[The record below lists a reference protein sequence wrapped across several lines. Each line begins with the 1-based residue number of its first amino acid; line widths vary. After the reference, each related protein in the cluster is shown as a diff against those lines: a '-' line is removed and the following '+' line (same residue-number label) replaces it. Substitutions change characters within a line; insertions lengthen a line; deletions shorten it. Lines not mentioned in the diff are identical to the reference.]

1 MKRKDNIM
9 KFNTRELVTI
19 AVFGVLWGV
28 VEISLGTVLKS
39 LKVPMSGAVLAAIG
53 LSIAMIGRL
62 FVPRKGSTFFIGT
75 IACILKLFSLGGVI
89 IGPMVGIISE
99 AIIAE
104 LVLTLGGK
112 PRQAIFIIA
121 GGLGVLWTFMQPFVT
136 NPLLFG
142 RSLWLNMLDQGSRLL
157 GLGSDA
163 VLLIVLAMIAIHLV
177 LGGLTGLFAWNA
189 GHQLQA
195 RMGRA
200 APEAPQF

>member
-1 MKRKDNIM
+1 M
-9 KFNTRELVTI
+9 KFTTRELVTI
-19 AVFGVLWGV
+19 AVFGVLWGI

-39 LKVPMSGAVLAAIG
+39 LNIPMSGAVLAAVG

-62 FVPRKGSTFFIGT
+62 FVPKKGSTFFIGV

-89 IGPMVGIISE
+89 IGPMIGIISE

-104 LVLTLGGK
+104 LVLTLGGH
-112 PRQAIFIIA
+112 PRQALFVVT
-121 GGLGVLWTFMQPFVT
+121 GGLGVLLTFVQPFIT

-142 RSLWLNMLDQGSRLL
+142 RSLAMTWLNMLDQGSRVL

-163 VLLIVLAMIAIHLV
+163 VLLIVLAMTAIHLA
-177 LGGLTGLFAWNA
+177 LGGLSGWFAWDA

-195 RMGRA
+195 RMGKIPA
-200 APEAPQF
+200 KVTQS